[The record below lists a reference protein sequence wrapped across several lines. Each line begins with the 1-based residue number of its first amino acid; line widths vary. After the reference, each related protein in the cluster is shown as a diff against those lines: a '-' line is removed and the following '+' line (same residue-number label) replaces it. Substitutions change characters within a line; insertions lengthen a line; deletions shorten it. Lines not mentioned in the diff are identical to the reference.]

1 MLIPYEYESG
11 MERHRILV
19 TAEQEKQ
26 LAEWDGRGDPFQYL
40 NAKANEQLY
49 DVELKIAE
57 RKQDGFVVKDS
68 GKRKQWETGMQRDT
82 NEGKARYD
90 LVLDGPMFKRWAEQ
104 LRKGAEKYSE
114 RNWMQARTEDEY
126 QRFRESAVRHFFQ
139 WLNGDTDEDHA
150 AATFFNIN
158 GAEYVRERQENKNA

>member
-1 MLIPYEYESG
+1 MAKEATHGYCAYPGAPIVQ
-11 MERHRILV
+11 V
-19 TAEQEKQ
+19 TQEEENYLETQWDRKTDKRTLEEA
-26 LAEWDGRGDPFQYL
+26 LAFFRATARPQ
-40 NAKANEQLY
+40 
-49 DVELKIAE
+49 
-57 RKQDGFVVKDS
+57 FVVKDS

-114 RNWMQARTEDEY
+114 RNWMQARTEDEL

-158 GAEYVRERQENKNA
+158 GAEYVLGRMSEVENA